1 MRRSVIALV
10 CAAVAVLMSAPV
22 ATASPPIQTRI
33 SDPATILLPGADFC
47 GFDVVAELEQKFKVI
62 EFTGDRGTW
71 VTTMTVGKI
80 NVVLT
85 NSETGTSIRLAIPG
99 PGFIDVDGNLV
110 TGTGPWVIFIEG
122 HIQYL
127 IGRITFEPDPFGVR
141 ASEVRGRLIELCD
154 VLA

>member
-1 MRRSVIALV
+1 MRRPLAAFASAIVLV
-10 CAAVAVLMSAPV
+10 LFLAPAAP
-22 ATASPPIQTRI
+22 ATAPIQIRI
-33 SDPATILLPGADFC
+33 SEPATFVLSGSDFC
-47 GFDVVAELEQKFKVI
+47 GFDVQAEIEQKFKAI
-62 EFTGDRGTW
+62 TFTGDRGTW
-71 VTTMTVGKI
+71 VTTLTVGKI

-85 NSETGTSIRLAIPG
+85 NLDTGESIRLAIPG

-127 IGRITFEPDPFGVR
+127 VGHITFAPDPFGVR
-141 ASEVRGRLIELCD
+141 AVEVRGRIVELCD

>member
-1 MRRSVIALV
+1 MRRTVSALA
-10 CAAVAVLMSAPV
+10 CATTLLVLLAPASS
-22 ATASPPIQTRI
+22 ATAPIQTRI
-33 SDPATILLPGADFC
+33 SDPASILLPGEDFC
-47 GFDVVAELEQKFKVI
+47 GFDVEAEIEQKFKLI

-71 VTTMTVGKI
+71 VTAKTVGKI
-80 NVVLT
+80 TVVLT
-85 NSETGTSIRLAIPG
+85 NADTDESIRLAIPG

-127 IGRITFEPDPFGVR
+127 VGRITFAPDPFGVR
-141 ASEVRGRLIELCD
+141 ATEVRGRVVELCD

>member
-1 MRRSVIALV
+1 MRRTVSVLA
-10 CAAVAVLMSAPV
+10 CATAVLVFSAPAV
-22 ATASPPIQTRI
+22 SATAPIQTRV
-33 SDPATILLPGADFC
+33 SEPASLVLPGVDFC
-47 GFDVVAELEQKFKVI
+47 GFDVEAEIEQKFKLI

-71 VTTMTVGKI
+71 VTAQTVGKI

-85 NSETGTSIRLAIPG
+85 NVETGESLRLAIPG
-99 PGFIDVDGNLV
+99 PGFIDVDGDLV

-127 IGRITFEPDPFGVR
+127 VGRITFAPDPFGVR
-141 ASEVRGRLIELCD
+141 AVEVRGRVVELCD

>member
-1 MRRSVIALV
+1 MRRTVSALT
-10 CAAVAVLMSAPV
+10 CAVVTLLLLAPAAS
-22 ATASPPIQTRI
+22 ATAPIQTRI
-33 SDPATILLPGADFC
+33 SEPASIVLPGADFC
-47 GFDVVAELEQKFKVI
+47 GFDVEAEIQQKFKVI

-71 VTTMTVGKI
+71 VTAMTVGKI
-80 NVVLT
+80 HVVLT
-85 NSETGTSIRLAIPG
+85 NAETDESISLSIPG

-127 IGRITFEPDPFGVR
+127 VGRITFAPDPFGVR
-141 ASEVRGRLIELCD
+141 AVEVRGRVVELCD